1 MKERDFPLVFE
12 RSTPGRRAHGLP
24 EPDVPEVPLD
34 ELVPE
39 WARRRTPPAL
49 PEVSELEVVR
59 HYTLLSHRNF
69 SIDQGFV
76 PLGSCTMK
84 YNPKLHEEVARFE
97 GYSRLHPYTPEE
109 LAQGALRLMFELGEE
124 LRELTGMDAVT
135 FQPAAGA
142 HGELTALLMIRAY
155 FAHRGEYRTKVL
167 VPDSAHGTNPA
178 SARMAGYGVVTVP
191 SDNRGNMDL
200 RQLEAALG
208 PDVAAVMLT
217 NPNTLG
223 LFEEHV
229 DRIAE
234 LAHAHGAQMYLD
246 GANLNAMLGITR
258 PGDQGFDVMHT
269 NLHKTFSTPHGG
281 GGPGAC
287 ALLVKRHLEPFLPVP
302 VVRRE
307 QDRYLLEWERPQ
319 SIGRVRA
326 FYGNFG
332 TLVRAY
338 AYLRTLGAEGLRAVA
353 EHAVLHANYLRV
365 RLAPY
370 YRIPYDRVCKHE
382 FVASGIRQKQT
393 SGVTTKDIAK
403 RLLDYGFHAPT
414 VYFPLTVEEALMI
427 EPTETESLQVLNAF
441 AEAMMVI
448 DREAR
453 ENPEV
458 VKTAPHSMPVRRLD
472 EVRAARFPDLRWKPE
487 RRSDP

>member
-1 MKERDFPLVFE
+1 MRQVFPLIFE
-12 RSTPGRRAHGLP
+12 RSVPGRRAHGLP
-24 EPDVPEVPLD
+24 PLDVPAVPLE

-39 WARRRTPPAL
+39 GARRRTPPAL

-84 YNPKLHEEVARFE
+84 YNPKLHEEVARLAGFA
-97 GYSRLHPYTPEE
+97 RLHPYTPEE
-109 LAQGALRLMFELGEE
+109 LVQGALGLLYELAEE
-124 LRELTGMDAVT
+124 LAKLVGMDAVT
-135 FQPAAGA
+135 VQPAAGA
-142 HGELTALLMIRAY
+142 HGELVGLLMIRAY
-155 FAHRGEYRTKVL
+155 FAHRGEERTKVI

-178 SARMAGYGVVTVP
+178 TAAMVGYRVVTVP
-191 SDNRGNMDL
+191 SDARGNMDVG
-200 RQLEAALG
+200 RLEAELG

-223 LFEEHV
+223 LFEEQV

-234 LAHAHGAQMYLD
+234 LVHAAGAQMYLD

-287 ALLVKRHLEPFLPVP
+287 AVAVKAHLEPFLPVP
-302 VVRRE
+302 VVAKRGGRYVLDW
-307 QDRYLLEWERPQ
+307 DRPH
-319 SIGRVRA
+319 SIGKVRA
-326 FYGNFG
+326 FYGNFAN
-332 TLVRAY
+332 LVRAY
-338 AYLRTLGAEGLRAVA
+338 AYVRTLGEEGLRAVA

-370 YRIPYDRVCKHE
+370 YEIPYDRICKHE
-382 FVASGIRQKQT
+382 FVASGVRQKREN
-393 SGVTTKDIAK
+393 GVTTKDIAK

-414 VYFPLTVEEALMI
+414 IYFPLIVEEAIMI
-427 EPTETESLQVLNAF
+427 EPTETESLQTLDAF
-441 AEAMMVI
+441 AEAMI
-448 DREAR
+448 AIHREAQ
-453 ENPEV
+453 ETPEV
-458 VKTAPHSMPVRRLD
+458 VKTAPHTTPVRRLD
-472 EVRAARFPDLRWKPE
+472 EVRAARVPDLRWTPPGKSAP
-487 RRSDP
+487 